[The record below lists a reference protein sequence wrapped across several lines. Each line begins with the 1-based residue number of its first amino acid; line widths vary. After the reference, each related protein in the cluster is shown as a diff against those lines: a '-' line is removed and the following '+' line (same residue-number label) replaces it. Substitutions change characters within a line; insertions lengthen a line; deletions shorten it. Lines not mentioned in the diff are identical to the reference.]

1 MSSSYEGSYEN
12 VPSAYN
18 CVSSRNR
25 SCILPVVKM
34 KKWDLDI
41 QLGGEVS
48 LSGTTAPLNVVH
60 SAQPE
65 KTLIL
70 LTKNN
75 SEL

>member
-1 MSSSYEGSYEN
+1 MSSPYEGRYEN

-18 CVSSRNR
+18 CVSSRNW

-41 QLGGEVS
+41 QLDGELS
-48 LSGTTAPLNVVH
+48 LSGATTPLNVTH

-65 KTLIL
+65 KTWH
-70 LTKNN
+70 
-75 SEL
+75 